1 MKSRDQVTFSP
12 TSCRQTNDGSERTLK
27 EQTQLANLLSLLSV
41 LSISNSLCFPFI
53 LKIKILHRYSN
64 VITGGKVEHSVAHA
78 VYDTARHLL

>member
-27 EQTQLANLLSLLSV
+27 EIITTQLAPLVCKVYLVFQTPFVSL
-41 LSISNSLCFPFI
+41 PFS
-53 LKIKILHRYSN
+53 KIKLLYSN
-64 VITGGKVEHSVAHA
+64 VVIGGKVEHSAAHA